1 MKSKNY
7 VITYLSALVIGILL
21 LIYHQDQAIYQTIVM
36 VIGALIAVPSLV
48 LLLTMLVRKRP
59 AASSTAADAVAIASA
74 VAAAAG
80 LAFGIWM
87 ICTPEF
93 FIKAIIYTLGAIL
106 ILVGVAQMTYVYQA
120 ARPFRPAIGWFIVP
134 FLTLLAGV
142 VIILLGPDKVS
153 SSAGLITGI
162 VLVVYAA
169 NGFASAGREAKLQH
183 DVEDMEKEKLREE
196 AEDRRRDEKAGA
208 MKELEAAGATKAGD
222 AAAEESAATGG
233 EEK

>member
-1 MKSKNY
+1 MKSKSY

-21 LIYHQDQAIYQTIVM
+21 LIYHQQQSLYQTIVIA
-36 VIGALIAVPSLV
+36 IGALIAVPSLV
-48 LLLTMLVRKRP
+48 LLLTMLLRKRP
-59 AASSTAADAVAIASA
+59 VTPPSATVKAVTIASE

-87 ICTPEF
+87 MCSPQF
-93 FIKAIIYTLGAIL
+93 FITAIIYTLGAIL
-106 ILVGVAQMTYVYQA
+106 ILVGIAQITYVYQA

-142 VIILLGPDKVS
+142 IIIVMGPAKVS
-153 SSAGLITGI
+153 SCAGLITGI

-183 DVEDMEKEKLREE
+183 DMQNMEEEKLREE
-196 AEDRRRDEKAGA
+196 AADRKREKQIEAKEITSKADE
-208 MKELEAAGATKAGD
+208 TKAGEP
-222 AAAEESAATGG
+222 AETD
-233 EEK
+233 K